1 MATPLPLHHFTFVTD
16 HFAIFNEPRRP
27 WLDPEALKEKF
38 HALTSEHHPDV
49 ARDAAV
55 DFAALN
61 AAYNTLLDPR
71 ARLRHLL
78 ELESPEALARSRQIP
93 GAIADLFV
101 QIGKQRQALD
111 AFLRKQS
118 EAASPL
124 ARALLAPEK
133 FAALEEL
140 ENVLATL
147 NDHQSRFLD
156 ELRSL
161 DATWQRDKPGALPRL
176 AEIFQG
182 LSYVS
187 KWTEQVREG
196 IVKLTVE

>member
-1 MATPLPLHHFTFVTD
+1 MTD
-16 HFAIFNEPRRP
+16 CFALLGETRRP

-49 ARDAAV
+49 ARGAAA
-55 DFAALN
+55 DFSALN
-61 AAYNTLLDPR
+61 AAYNTLRDPR
-71 ARLRHLL
+71 ERLRHLL
-78 ELESPEALARSRQIP
+78 ELESPEALSRPQQIP

-101 QIGKQRQALD
+101 QIGKQRQALG

-124 ARALLAPEK
+124 SRALLAPEK
-133 FAALEEL
+133 FAVREEL
-140 ENVLATL
+140 ENVLATV
-147 NDHQSRFLD
+147 NGHQARLLD
-156 ELRSL
+156 EVRSL
-161 DATWQRDKPGALPRL
+161 DATWQAGKAGALPRL
-176 AEIFQG
+176 TEIFQS